1 MLVNVLSICSDDE
14 LMTEGED
21 QFDGMTIYFT
31 VFIVKWY
38 CLTAQFHQMANKP
51 ERDSLWSK

>member
-31 VFIVKWY
+31 VFY
-38 CLTAQFHQMANKP
+38 CEVVLFNCPISIYSCK
-51 ERDSLWSK
+51 L